1 MPRGCSGERGAW
13 EVPSGFDPGFEYGRR
28 MRFHGALA
36 AESDLETGCRTVAA
50 SIRAGL
56 GDGPIDLVVVFAT
69 PQHTA
74 QLDRIPV
81 LLHEQ
86 LGCRN
91 LIGCTG
97 QTLIGDGRVVG
108 AEPAIAV
115 LAARLPGVRLDTA
128 ALGNGD
134 LPNPDAPPAAW
145 HELLPPTTVPRRGMI
160 VLSEPF
166 HCDTRALLAG
176 LDYAWPGLPKLG
188 GIASGSRH
196 PEGHVLFAG
205 RGSHRQGAVV
215 LSLAGEARVDAVVA
229 QGCRPIG
236 RPGRITKADRNR
248 LVAVDDMSARQYVER
263 QLATLGVGEL
273 DLARHGPLCLGIA
286 SDPFAGQDAAAGDF
300 LVRNIFGIDPNTG
313 SLLVGDQLAAGRQVQ
328 LHLRD
333 RASSERDL
341 QLRLLSANPGSALGA
356 LLFRCL
362 GREGHDHRRFVAAA
376 PEVPLV
382 GFHCNGEIG
391 PVGATTHLHGY
402 TASFALFRPLVA
414 P

>member
-1 MPRGCSGERGAW
+1 
-13 EVPSGFDPGFEYGRR
+13 

-36 AESDLETGCRTVAA
+36 TGDDLDTACRTVAA
-50 SIRAGL
+50 SLRAGL
-56 GDGPIDLVVVFAT
+56 GEGSIDLAVVFAT
-69 PQHTA
+69 PQYGP

-81 LLHEQ
+81 LLHEL
-86 LGCRN
+86 LGCRS

-97 QTLIGDGRVVG
+97 QTLVGDGRIVG
-108 AEPAIAV
+108 DEPAIAV
-115 LAARLPGVRLDTA
+115 LGGRLPNVQLDTI

-145 HELLPPTTVPRRGMI
+145 HERLPATTTERRGMI

-166 HCDTRALLAG
+166 HCDTRSLLAG
-176 LDYAWPGLPKLG
+176 LDYGWPRLPKLG

-205 RGSHRQGAVV
+205 RACHRQGAVV
-215 LSLAGEARVDAVVA
+215 LSLAGELSVDPVVA
-229 QGCRPIG
+229 QGCRPFG

-248 LVAVDDMSARQYVER
+248 LVAVDDMSARQYIER
-263 QLATLGVGEL
+263 QLATLGTGDL
-273 DLARHGPLCLGIA
+273 DLARHGPLFLGIA
-286 SDPFAGQDAAAGDF
+286 SDPFAGHDAAAGDF
-300 LVRNIFGIDPNTG
+300 LVRNIFGLDPNSG

-341 QLRLLSANPGSALGA
+341 QLRLLAAQPAAAAGA
-356 LLFRCL
+356 LMFRCL
-362 GREGHDHRRFVAAA
+362 GREGRDHRRFLAAA
-376 PEVPLV
+376 PNVPLV

-391 PVGATTHLHGY
+391 PVGATTHMHGY
-402 TASFALFRPLVA
+402 TASFALFRDLA